1 MGVEDNPTDFMADC
15 GKCSLKQCPEKCF
28 NEHPGS
34 MIALRKVCD
43 ATGKRVHIIGEHDE
57 R

>member
-1 MGVEDNPTDFMADC
+1 MVNNRTDFMADC